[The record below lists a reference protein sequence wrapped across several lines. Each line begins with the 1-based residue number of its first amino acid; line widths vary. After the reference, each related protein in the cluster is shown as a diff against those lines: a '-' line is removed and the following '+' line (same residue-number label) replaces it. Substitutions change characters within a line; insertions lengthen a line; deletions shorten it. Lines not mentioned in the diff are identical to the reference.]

1 MKKYIKFLNI
11 FLLTMFLSCSSINI
25 NAQKDIFLT
34 DFFNKESVYE
44 SLIDYYPNKSITIY
58 DKENV
63 LIQNSKEYGIN
74 DKIINIVTEKPK
86 NKEYFVVY
94 SFTLNKNLAMIV
106 LNTSD
111 MDYGIVYYL
120 RKKQENERWAIM
132 NIIPKNSR

>member
-1 MKKYIKFLNI
+1 
-11 FLLTMFLSCSSINI
+11 MFLSCSSINI